1 MRVPTFHGCPC
12 CHRAVSTSGSP
23 RCLLGR
29 AVSASGSPSLPLVR
43 CCWLRRM
50 SSWSALRHVGLMLAE
65 LGLPHL
71 GATGT
76 WDWPGVA
83 PSYWRAG
90 RPCGRRVDCDWAWI
104 ETLGKFVAVELR
116 PRRSPLLS
124 GSRVGYHG
132 LPLLSGHPQA
142 PPARAALSELS
153 CESFPSS
160 PDCHPFACQ
169 ATYHHLSPA

>member
-1 MRVPTFHGCPC
+1 
-12 CHRAVSTSGSP
+12 
-23 RCLLGR
+23 
-29 AVSASGSPSLPLVR
+29 
-43 CCWLRRM
+43 M
-50 SSWSALRHVGLMLAE
+50 SSWSALRHFGLMLAE

-90 RPCGRRVDCDWAWI
+90 RPCGRRVDCDQARI
-104 ETLGKFVAVELR
+104 ETFGKFVAVELR

-142 PPARAALSELS
+142 PPARAALQELC

-160 PDCHPFACQ
+160 LDFRRFAYR
-169 ATYHHLSPA
+169 ATYHPLLSAHFAICHSSSGIYRYQEAGYQHEHR